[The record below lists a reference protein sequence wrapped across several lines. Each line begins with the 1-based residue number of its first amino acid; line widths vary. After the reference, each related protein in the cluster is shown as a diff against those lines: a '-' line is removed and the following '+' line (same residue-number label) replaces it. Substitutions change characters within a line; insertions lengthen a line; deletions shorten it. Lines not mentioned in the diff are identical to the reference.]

1 MSMFYG
7 KSYYKWIVLLVCIL
21 VYSSGNLVR
30 LNYTGIAS
38 YIMGEWNI
46 GKPELGILGSVFF
59 YAYALGQGTCGTL
72 TDLLGGRK
80 VIPLGIGI
88 TAILVAAFAFADSF
102 NQAVIIRGA
111 LGFVGA
117 VAFVPCVAVIGRWF
131 SKKQRGLAM
140 NLFSG
145 PGGGMGEVWS
155 FLLLPVM
162 ALFMKDG
169 FTILGVGSWRAATL
183 IMAVI
188 ILVVAAVSYAFLRSD
203 PSEMGLESIQ
213 AKEEKKSTQDSNYK
227 SMVLSAIKDPS
238 FWVIILIW
246 QGFTVGLRLL
256 PSWLPLYAATFY
268 TQVAGMDKSEAMI
281 AGGVI
286 ASCYV
291 AGRIV
296 GPPLVGKLSDYLLE
310 KYEIP
315 RASLLVVS
323 FTITFG
329 LVYLLTTP
337 LTSPVILG
345 AIAAILGVGINLLS
359 ILNTVIAENWS
370 LKTSGTLNGFI
381 NTITQ
386 LIGAASLTYS
396 GYMAVQF
403 AVKGGG
409 FHLEYQGIWFLL
421 MISIGIAIVG
431 SIYTL
436 YNNRKQQN
444 TKTSIQG

>member
-1 MSMFYG
+1 MSIFYG
-7 KSYYKWIVLLVCIL
+7 KSYYKWIVLTVCIL

-30 LNYTGIAS
+30 LNYTGIAN

-46 GKPELGILGSVFF
+46 GKPELGILGSAFF
-59 YAYALGQGTCGTL
+59 YAYALGQSSWGTL

-80 VIPLGIGI
+80 VIPIGIGTTVI
-88 TAILVAAFAFADSF
+88 FIAAFAFADSF
-102 NQAVIIRGA
+102 NQAVIIRA
-111 LGFVGA
+111 LLGFVGA
-117 VAFVPCVAVIGRWF
+117 AAFVPCVAVIGRWF
-131 SKKQRGLAM
+131 GKKERGLAM

-145 PGGGMGEVWS
+145 PGGGMGEIWS

-183 IMAVI
+183 VMAVV
-188 ILVVAAVSYAFLRSD
+188 ILCIAILAYIFLRSD

-213 AKEEKKSTQDSNYK
+213 VKEEKKSAKDTNYK
-227 SMVLSAIKDPS
+227 SMVLSAIKDPG
-238 FWVIILIW
+238 FWIIVFVW
-246 QGFTVGLRLL
+246 QGFTVGLRLI

-268 TQVAGMDKSEAMI
+268 AQVAGLGKSEAMI
-281 AGGVI
+281 AGGAM
-286 ASCYV
+286 ASAYV
-291 AGRIV
+291 AGRIF
-296 GPPLVGKLSDYLLE
+296 GPPLVGKLSDYLLT

-315 RASLLVVS
+315 RESLLVVS

-329 LVYLLTTP
+329 CVYLLTTAF
-337 LTSPVILG
+337 TSPILLGVVSFILG
-345 AIAAILGVGINLLS
+345 IGINLLS
-359 ILNTVIAENWS
+359 ILNTIIAETWS
-370 LKTSGTLNGFI
+370 IKTSGTLNGLI

-386 LIGAASLTYS
+386 FIGASALTYS

-409 FHLEYQGIWFLL
+409 FNLEYQGIWFLV
-421 MISIGIAIVG
+421 MISIGISIAA

-436 YNNRKQQN
+436 YHNKKLKLAQQ
-444 TKTSIQG
+444 SIQG